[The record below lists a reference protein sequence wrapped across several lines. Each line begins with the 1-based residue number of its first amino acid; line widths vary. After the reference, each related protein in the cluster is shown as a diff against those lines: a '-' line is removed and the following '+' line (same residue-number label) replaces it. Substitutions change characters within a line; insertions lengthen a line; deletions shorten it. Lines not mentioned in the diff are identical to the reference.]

1 MVHILCRMDIYRRI
15 RAAFANYTGE
25 KCVIGKS
32 SEGRSLFAFCM
43 GEGRPLGI
51 AVYAIH
57 AREWVTAL
65 LALEHLK
72 RSVPFGSVW
81 FVPLMDPDGALLV
94 QRGIESVR
102 PPRREALL
110 SLNGGDDFS
119 QWKANI
125 EGVDLNVNFPARWGK
140 GAKNVFSP
148 APANYV
154 GECPLSAR
162 ESRALAAFTLQEKPD
177 YTLSFHTKGEELFW
191 HFHQPPVRLARDFLF
206 ARALSR
212 DSGYP
217 LKEAKRSSG
226 GYKDWCV
233 ETLHIP
239 AITVEVGS
247 AALPHPIGEDVL
259 PELIERAGGLVQ
271 AASYAYKELPWTKN
285 SCGRPSG
292 SPNAPKRKG
301 RSPSAPSS
309 F

>member
-1 MVHILCRMDIYRRI
+1 MDIYRRI
-15 RAAFANYTGE
+15 RASYGAYTGE
-25 KCVIGKS
+25 KRVIGRS
-32 SEGRSLFAFCM
+32 FDGRALFAFRM

-81 FVPLMDPDGALLV
+81 CVPLMDPDGALLV

-110 SLNGGDDFS
+110 SLNGGNDFS
-119 QWKANI
+119 LWKANA
-125 EGVDLNVNFPARWGK
+125 EGTDLNVNFPARWGK
-140 GAKNVFSP
+140 GKQNVFSP
-148 APANYV
+148 ASANFV
-154 GECPLSAR
+154 GECPLSAP
-162 ESRALAAFTLQEKPD
+162 ESRALAAFTLRLRPD

-217 LKEAKRSSG
+217 LKEAPRSAG

-259 PELIERAGGLVQ
+259 PELIKRAGGLVQ
-271 AASYAYKELPWTKN
+271 AASYAYKELPWKKN
-285 SCGRPSG
+285 SCGKPLN
-292 SPNAPKRKG
+292 SPNAPKKG
-301 RSPSAPSS
+301 EKSPSAPSS

>member
-1 MVHILCRMDIYRRI
+1 MDIYRRI

-43 GEGRPLGI
+43 GEGCPVGI
-51 AVYAIH
+51 AVYAVH

-81 FVPLMDPDGALLV
+81 FVPLVDPDGALLV

-102 PPRREALL
+102 PSRREALL

-119 QWKANI
+119 LWKANA
-125 EGVDLNVNFPARWGK
+125 EGTDLNVNFPARWGT
-140 GAKNVFSP
+140 GEKNVYAP

-162 ESRALAAFTLQEKPD
+162 ESRALAAFTLRLRPD

-217 LKEAKRSSG
+217 LKEAPRSAG

-285 SCGRPSG
+285 SCGRPLN
-292 SPNAPKRKG
+292 SPNAPKKG
-301 RSPSAPSS
+301 EKSPSAPSS

>member
-1 MVHILCRMDIYRRI
+1 MDIYRRI
-15 RAAFANYTGE
+15 RAAYGAYTGE
-25 KCVIGKS
+25 KRVIG
-32 SEGRSLFAFCM
+32 RSVERRALFAFRM

-102 PPRREALL
+102 PSRREALL

-119 QWKANI
+119 LWKANA
-125 EGVDLNVNFPARWGK
+125 EGTDLNVNFPARWGK

-148 APANYV
+148 APANFV
-154 GECPLSAR
+154 GECPLSAP
-162 ESRALAAFTLQEKPD
+162 ESRALAAFTLREKPD
-177 YTLSFHTKGEELFW
+177 YTLSFHTKGEEIYW
-191 HFHQPPVRLARDFLF
+191 HFHQPPLRLLRDLCF
-206 ARALSR
+206 ARAVAAA
-212 DSGYP
+212 SGYP

-292 SPNAPKRKG
+292 SPNAPKKG
-301 RSPSAPSS
+301 EKSPSAPSS

>member
-1 MVHILCRMDIYRRI
+1 MDIYRRI
-15 RAAFANYTGE
+15 RAAYGAYTGE
-25 KCVIGKS
+25 KRVIGRS
-32 SEGRSLFAFCM
+32 FDGRALFAFRM

-102 PPRREALL
+102 PSRREALL
-110 SLNGGDDFS
+110 SLNGSEDFS

-125 EGVDLNVNFPARWGK
+125 EGVDLNVNFPARWGT
-140 GAKNVFSP
+140 GEKNVYAP

-154 GECPLSAR
+154 GECPLSAP
-162 ESRALAAFTLQEKPD
+162 ESRALAAFTLRLRPD

-217 LKEAKRSSG
+217 LKEAPRSAG

-285 SCGRPSG
+285 SCGKPLN
-292 SPNAPKRKG
+292 SPNAPKKG
-301 RSPSAPSS
+301 EKSPSAPSS